1 MQEFKVTALVT
12 FTVYDE
18 DEYKAIR
25 QAELGMNKWV
35 LGEDAQ
41 YFDAEYPEV
50 PRPEFI
56 SGQFKVVDS
65 DNKLVF
71 DKLPKEEEEPK
82 DKSAE

>member
-18 DEYKAIR
+18 DQYKAIR

-35 LGEDAQ
+35 LGDDPQ
-41 YFDAEYPEV
+41 YFDTEYPEV
-50 PRPEFI
+50 SRPEFI
-56 SGQFKVVDS
+56 SGEYKVVDS
-65 DNKLVF
+65 DGKLVY
-71 DKLPKEEEEPK
+71 DNLPEEEDKPK

>member
-18 DEYKAIR
+18 DQYKAIR

-35 LGEDAQ
+35 LGENAE

-50 PRPEFI
+50 PRPEFV
-56 SGQFKVVDS
+56 SGKFKVVDS
-65 DNKLVF
+65 DNQVVV
-71 DKLPKEEEEPK
+71 DNLPEEEE
-82 DKSAE
+82 DKPAE